1 MKIYELLILD
11 AEDVRDFAYHAERL
25 FFSSV
30 EQAES
35 YQKQHFQ
42 NPNLFGRLRNT
53 RWILTESLRPLPG
66 TGLGPDW
73 FNTTGQ
79 KPKPFQGLRARP
91 RPAANPLILA
101 VSFF

>member
-35 YQKQHFQ
+35 YQRQHFQ
-42 NPNLFGRLRNT
+42 NPNLFWKVKEYTLDSSDESKTVAGNWT
-53 RWILTESLRPLPG
+53 RA
-66 TGLGPDW
+66 GLVQYYGAK
-73 FNTTGQ
+73 T
-79 KPKPFQGLRARP
+79 
-91 RPAANPLILA
+91 
-101 VSFF
+101 

>member
-30 EQAES
+30 EQAET

-42 NPNLFGRLRNT
+42 DPHIFWKVKEYTLDSDGESKTVAGNWT
-53 RWILTESLRPLPG
+53 RA
-66 TGLGPDW
+66 GLIQYYGAK
-73 FNTTGQ
+73 T
-79 KPKPFQGLRARP
+79 
-91 RPAANPLILA
+91 
-101 VSFF
+101 

>member
-35 YQKQHFQ
+35 YQRQHFQ
-42 NPNLFGRLRNT
+42 NPNLFWKVKRYPVDGDGEAETVAGNWT
-53 RWILTESLRPLPG
+53 R
-66 TGLGPDW
+66 
-73 FNTTGQ
+73 
-79 KPKPFQGLRARP
+79 
-91 RPAANPLILA
+91 ANL
-101 VSFF
+101 VHYYNEKS